1 MIYIFRTNLPKEAMG
16 FPDFPIP
23 AQKASY
29 IPARD
34 ILNFLNLYADHF
46 KLREHIK
53 VYRFIIII
61 FKIILFAYH

>member
-1 MIYIFRTNLPKEAMG
+1 MG

-53 VYRFIIII
+53 VYRFIINI